1 MKRFIPLALG
11 ILILALPLAATAA
24 DFPTKPIRIISPF
37 AAGDAIDNTAR
48 VMAERMRTVLNVQVI
63 VQNIPGG
70 GGAVGLAEA
79 SRAAPDGYTL
89 AIASTGALTAGPI
102 ITDSGFTPSDFT
114 PLAQLVT
121 MPLAVAVP
129 EKSPY
134 TSLKELVEAAKTKDL
149 TYSTPG
155 ASTKQRIVMTQFAKD
170 NGLKLIHVAGKG
182 GTDAATK
189 AMTGEVD
196 FVFTALPVFE
206 NLARAKKLIV
216 LAVSAEERVD
226 YMPDVH
232 TFKEEGYP
240 TLDSLWFGLLVR
252 KGVPADIV
260 AKLESAIKD
269 AVTQKETKEL
279 YAKLRFT
286 DSYLDSPGFAKV
298 IEANLENHKVVLKE
312 IGLIK

>member
-1 MKRFIPLALG
+1 MKRFITTLAST
-11 ILILALPLAATAA
+11 LILTLPLTAAAA

-48 VMAERMRTVLNVQVI
+48 VMAERMRSLLKVQVI

-79 SRAAPDGYTL
+79 AKAAPDGYTL
-89 AIASTGALTAGPI
+89 VIASTGALTAGPL
-102 ITDSGFTPSDFT
+102 ITDSGFSPSDFT
-114 PLAQLVT
+114 PLARLVT
-121 MPLAVAVP
+121 LPLAVAVN
-129 EKSPY
+129 ENKPY
-134 TSLKELVEAAKTKDL
+134 TSFKELVEDAKNKEL
-149 TYSTPG
+149 SYSTPG

-170 NGLKLIHVAGKG
+170 NGLKLIHIAGKG

-189 AMTGEVD
+189 ALTGEVD

-206 NLARAKKLIV
+206 NLARAGKLKV
-216 LAVSAEERVD
+216 LAVASDARAE
-226 YMPDVH
+226 YMPDVP

-252 KGVPADIV
+252 KGVPAPAI
-260 AKLESAIKD
+260 AALEKAIKD
-269 AVTQKETKEL
+269 AVNQEETKKL

-286 DSYLDSPGFAKV
+286 DSYLDGPGFAKV
-298 IEANLENHKVVLKE
+298 IEDNLENHKIVLKE

>member
-1 MKRFIPLALG
+1 MKRLIMIGLA
-11 ILILALPLAATAA
+11 ILIPALPFTASAAK
-24 DFPTKPIRIISPF
+24 FPTKPIRIISPF

-48 VMAERMRTVLNVQVI
+48 VMAERMRTILNVHVI

-79 SRAAPDGYTL
+79 AKAAPDGYTL
-89 AIASTGALTAGPI
+89 AIASTGALTAGPL
-102 ITDSGFTPSDFT
+102 ITDSGFSPSDFT
-114 PLAQLVT
+114 PLARLVT
-121 MPLAVAVP
+121 LPLAVAVND
-129 EKSPY
+129 KSPY
-134 TSLKELVEAAKTKDL
+134 KTLKDIVEAAKTKEIS
-149 TYSTPG
+149 YSTPG

-170 NGLKLIHVAGKG
+170 NGLKLIHIAGKG

-206 NLARAKKLIV
+206 NLARAGKLKV
-216 LAVSAEERVD
+216 LAVAADKRAD
-226 YMPDVH
+226 YMPAVP

-252 KGVPADIV
+252 KGVPAD
-260 AKLESAIKD
+260 AMAALENAIRD
-269 AVTQKETKEL
+269 AVSQEETRQL

-286 DSYLDSPGFAKV
+286 DSYLDGPGFAKV

>member
-1 MKRFIPLALG
+1 MKRFITITLSALV
-11 ILILALPLAATAA
+11 LALPITASAA

-48 VMAERMRTVLNVQVI
+48 VMAERMRSILKVQVI
-63 VQNIPGG
+63 VQNIAGG

-89 AIASTGALTAGPI
+89 VIASTGALTAGPL
-102 ITDSGFTPSDFT
+102 ITESGFSPFDFT
-114 PLAQLVT
+114 PLARLVT
-121 MPLAVAVP
+121 MPLAVAVN

-134 TSLKELVEAAKTKDL
+134 KSLKELVDAAKAKEL
-149 TYSTPG
+149 SYSTPG

-170 NGLKLIHVAGKG
+170 NGLKLIHIAGKG

-206 NLARAKKLIV
+206 NLARAGKLNV
-216 LAVSAEERVD
+216 LAVAADERAD
-226 YMPDVH
+226 YMPNVP

-240 TLDSLWFGLLVR
+240 TLDDLWFGLLVR
-252 KGVPADIV
+252 KGVPANAMTAI
-260 AKLESAIKD
+260 ENAIKD
-269 AVTQKETKEL
+269 AVNQEETKKL
-279 YAKLRFT
+279 YATLRFT
-286 DSYLDSPGFAKV
+286 DSYLDGPGFAKV
-298 IEANLENHKVVLKE
+298 IEANLENHKIVLKE

>member
-1 MKRFIPLALG
+1 MKRFFSLAVAALT
-11 ILILALPLAATAA
+11 LTLPLTALAA
-24 DFPTKPIRIISPF
+24 DFPSKPIRIISPF

-48 VMAERMRTVLNVQVI
+48 VMAERMRTILKVQVI

-79 SRAAPDGYTL
+79 AKAAPDGYTL
-89 AIASTGALTAGPI
+89 AIASTGALTAGPL
-102 ITDSGFTPSDFT
+102 ITDSGFSPDDFT
-114 PLAQLVT
+114 PLARLVT
-121 MPLAVAVP
+121 LPLAVAVN

-134 TSLKELVEAAKTKDL
+134 KSLKELVEAAKTKEI

-155 ASTKQRIVMTQFAKD
+155 ASTKQRIAMTQFAKD
-170 NGLKLIHVAGKG
+170 AGLKLIHVAGKG

-206 NLARAKKLIV
+206 NLARAGKLIV
-216 LAVSAEERVD
+216 LAVAADERVD
-226 YMPDVH
+226 YMPNVP
-232 TFKEEGYP
+232 TFKEQGYP
-240 TLDSLWFGLLVR
+240 TLDSLWFGLIVR
-252 KGVPADIV
+252 KGVPDA
-260 AKLESAIKD
+260 AMKALEGAIKD
-269 AVTQKETKEL
+269 AVSQKETKDL

-286 DSYLDSPGFAKV
+286 DSYIDGPAFAEV
-298 IEANLENHKVVLKE
+298 IKANLANHAVILKE